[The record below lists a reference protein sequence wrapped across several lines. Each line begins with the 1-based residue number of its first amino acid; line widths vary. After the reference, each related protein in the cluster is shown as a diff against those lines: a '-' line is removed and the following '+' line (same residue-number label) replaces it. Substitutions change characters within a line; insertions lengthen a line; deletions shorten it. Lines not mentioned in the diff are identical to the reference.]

1 LQGTPYEFFVQWHLT
16 ERCNLR
22 CRHCYQDVVVAEM
35 STEEIYQAIDSIK
48 STVESWVTEYKM
60 EISPSFHFTGGEPL
74 LCTDLFDILNHARRY
89 GFTTSLLSNGTLITS
104 SVAQQLRQAEVQDIQ
119 ISLDG
124 LERTHD
130 SIRGKGSFTRALSG
144 IKNLVQQGVSTYI
157 NLTLSRLNMEE
168 IEGLVSLA
176 RDLGVQS
183 VSYSR
188 LVSCG
193 RGKELTSQILTAD
206 ELVNLHRRLKKYK
219 DGEVRIVSLDPLAL
233 VTDAVND
240 IPDTEFPIGGCAA
253 GIFGI
258 TITSDGSI
266 MPCRRMDLTIGNIK
280 KNNLRQLW
288 VESPVLCALRY
299 RESYHGGCESCRY
312 WPICRGCRAIALAF
326 ARSRGEEDYLGPDP
340 QCPYYKARD

>member
-1 LQGTPYEFFVQWHLT
+1 M
-16 ERCNLR
+16 
-22 CRHCYQDVVVAEM
+22 AEM
-35 STEEIYQAIDSIK
+35 GTEEIYHAIDQIK
-48 STVESWVTEYKM
+48 NTVESWVTEYNM
-60 EISPSFHFTGGEPL
+60 DISPSFHFTGGEPL
-74 LCTDLFDILNHARRY
+74 LRVDLFAILNYAKHC
-89 GFTTSLLSNGTLITS
+89 GFSTSLLSNGTLITD
-104 SVAQQLRQAEVQDIQ
+104 SVARQLKQAELQDIQ

-130 SIRGKGSFTRALSG
+130 GIRGKGSFTRALRG
-144 IKNLVQQGVSTYI
+144 IENLVSQGINTYI

-168 IEGLVSLA
+168 IEGLASLA
-176 RDLGVQS
+176 RDLGAFS
-183 VSYSR
+183 VTYSR

-193 RGKELTSQILTAD
+193 RGKDLTAQILTAD
-206 ELVNLHRRLKKYK
+206 ELVNLHKRLIKFK
-219 DGEVRIVSLDPLAL
+219 DREVTVVSRDPLAL
-233 VTDAVND
+233 IAEADSD

-280 KNNLRQLW
+280 VDNLRQLW
-288 VESPVLCALRY
+288 VESPVLCALRN

-326 ARSRGEEDYLGPDP
+326 ARSRGEEDCLGPDP
-340 QCPYYKARD
+340 QCPYYEARD

>member
-1 LQGTPYEFFVQWHLT
+1 
-16 ERCNLR
+16 
-22 CRHCYQDVVVAEM
+22 M

-48 STVESWVTEYKM
+48 STVASWVTEYNI
-60 EISPSFHFTGGEPL
+60 EISPSFHFTGGEPFL
-74 LCTDLFDILNHARRY
+74 RTDLFVILNYARRH

-104 SVAQQLRQAEVQDIQ
+104 GVAQQLRQAGVQDIQ

-124 LERTHD
+124 LERTHN
-130 SIRGKGSFTRALSG
+130 SIRGKGSFTRALHG
-144 IKNLVQQGVSTYI
+144 IENLVNQGVNTYI

-176 RDLGVQS
+176 GDLGVRS
-183 VSYSR
+183 VTYSR

-193 RGKELTSQILTAD
+193 RGKELASQILTAD
-206 ELVNLHRRLKKYK
+206 ELANLHERLRKYR
-219 DGEVRIVSLDPLAL
+219 DGEVTVASRDPLAL
-233 VTDAVND
+233 IIEADSD

-258 TITSDGSI
+258 TITSDGGI

-280 KNNLRQLW
+280 TDNLRQLW
-288 VESPVLCALRY
+288 VESPVLCALRH

-340 QCPYYKARD
+340 QCPYYRARD

>member
-1 LQGTPYEFFVQWHLT
+1 M
-16 ERCNLR
+16 
-22 CRHCYQDVVVAEM
+22 AEM

-74 LCTDLFDILNHARRY
+74 LCTGLFAILNYARHF
-89 GFTTSLLSNGTLITS
+89 GFTTSLLSNGTLITG
-104 SVAQQLRQAEVQDIQ
+104 SVAKQLKQAEVQDIQ

-130 SIRGKGSFTRALSG
+130 SIRGKGSFTRALRG
-144 IKNLVQQGVSTYI
+144 IENLVHQGISTYI
-157 NLTLSRLNMEE
+157 NLTLSKLNIEE

-176 RDLGVQS
+176 SDLGIHS
-183 VSYSR
+183 VTYSR

-193 RGKELTSQILTAD
+193 RGKELASQILTAD
-206 ELVNLHRRLKKYK
+206 ELANLHKRLIKFK
-219 DGEVRIVSLDPLAL
+219 DGQVTVASRDPLAL
-233 VTDAVND
+233 ITEADSD
-240 IPDTEFPIGGCAA
+240 IPDTAFPIGGCAA

-258 TITSDGSI
+258 TITSDGGI

-280 KNNLRQLW
+280 TDNLRQLW
-288 VESPVLCALRY
+288 VESPVLCALRNQ
-299 RESYHGGCESCRY
+299 ESYHGGCESCRY